1 MSLSIGPEVDKAETI
16 AAMKRTSQ
24 QVSLEQHNEDRM
36 RRAQSWFERSKIAEA
51 NRKKAGNDKEMA
63 AAFDCE
69 QFIFLW
75 ISFNAAYGRE
85 LLDVRDGRYRNEN
98 KKFNE
103 FLAKIL
109 KRDSDQVIK
118 TILWETYSDAVR
130 VLLKNQYVFGPFWDA
145 VRGSGNDSN
154 WKDRFN
160 KSNRKAFSALI
171 DRDDIHTVLEEVFA
185 RLYVLRNQLFH
196 GGATFATGW
205 GRSQVRDGSRI
216 MASLVPEIL
225 KIMQTDIE
233 MSPDSNTWGTV
244 AFPRVN
250 ESPDSGIR

>member
-1 MSLSIGPEVDKAETI
+1 MR
-16 AAMKRTSQ
+16 RTSQ
-24 QVSLEQHNEDRM
+24 QVPQEQHNEDRM
-36 RRAQSWFERSKIAEA
+36 RRAQSWFERSKTSEG
-51 NRKKAGNDKEMA
+51 NRKKAGNDREKA

-85 LLDVRDGRYRNEN
+85 LLDDRNEDPP
-98 KKFNE
+98 KEFERFND

-109 KRDSDQVIK
+109 ERDSHRVIK
-118 TILWETYSDAVR
+118 TILLEKYSDPVR
-130 VLLKNQYVFGPFWDA
+130 ALLNNQYVFGPFWDW
-145 VRGSGNDSN
+145 VRGSGNDLN
-154 WKDRFN
+154 WRDSFDKRKN
-160 KSNRKAFSALI
+160 KAFSALV
-171 DRDDIHTVLEEVFA
+171 DKDDIHTVLREVFS

-205 GRSQVRDGSRI
+205 GRSQVRDGRRI

-225 KIMQTDIE
+225 KIMHTDIE
-233 MSPDSNTWGTV
+233 KNPDSDTWGAV

-250 ESPDSGIR
+250 EGPDQGIR